1 VTVDRLRAPVAKA
14 HEVHLHA
21 VGRVVTTLR
30 LATTDKQFSAA
41 LKLGEEPFFVSALV
55 GGDVLEGAAS
65 QERDHFNLL
74 DECDDEPG
82 PLDPPSLREIYAEAI
97 EVVRR
102 VAANELRAVSET
114 VQEKVEAFVEQHAP
128 QYRPVLKHL
137 GDLSSQLAANASPSD
152 IDDILHRRERDME
165 RNARRVLAAGATAA
179 RSAPAAIDDAV
190 QKLIDLNQSSLAR
203 YVANRHHVLNELA
216 RRLRRGA
223 DGGYLDEA
231 DIHSLIV
238 PMKSCSDDMLEHSLW
253 ILDDR
258 LAFHHY
264 LASDLRNIEIPTTES
279 SDGKRMDVVSF
290 HRPRLDEGRIA
301 FADGERPGYSGII
314 VIEFKKPNRTDREVL
329 TQVLDYIEDLRKGR
343 LKDRHG
349 RPLPV
354 SDRPPPV
361 FAYIVCDLS
370 ASHRDYLMLHHKM
383 QPTPDGEGLVGF
395 WGDMR
400 ATIEVLT
407 FDKMVADAQKRNQAF
422 FQQLR
427 LPKLT

>member
-1 VTVDRLRAPVAKA
+1 
-14 HEVHLHA
+14 
-21 VGRVVTTLR
+21 
-30 LATTDKQFSAA
+30 
-41 LKLGEEPFFVSALV
+41 
-55 GGDVLEGAAS
+55 
-65 QERDHFNLL
+65 
-74 DECDDEPG
+74 
-82 PLDPPSLREIYAEAI
+82 
-97 EVVRR
+97 
-102 VAANELRAVSET
+102 
-114 VQEKVEAFVEQHAP
+114 
-128 QYRPVLKHL
+128 
-137 GDLSSQLAANASPSD
+137 
-152 IDDILHRRERDME
+152 
-165 RNARRVLAAGATAA
+165 
-179 RSAPAAIDDAV
+179 
-190 QKLIDLNQSSLAR
+190 
-203 YVANRHHVLNELA
+203 
-216 RRLRRGA
+216 
-223 DGGYLDEA
+223 
-231 DIHSLIV
+231 
-238 PMKSCSDDMLEHSLW
+238 
-253 ILDDR
+253 
-258 LAFHHY
+258 
-264 LASDLRNIEIPTTES
+264 
-279 SDGKRMDVVSF
+279 MDVVSF